1 MQRGLTIK
9 QHRVPVSKVSVNKL
23 IFRLRALRV
32 RARDEQRLGHGFA
45 LNRIEGGNVDAL
57 PIFVFNAHGT

>member
-32 RARDEQRLGHGFA
+32 RDEQRLGHGFA